1 MGLYSG
7 TINITT
13 VFIICIV
20 VVFIGIMDA
29 FVIEVMTI
37 GPVVERVLID
47 GRSGRLAL
55 EAAQF
60 VSIPTC

>member
-7 TINITT
+7 TINIAT

-29 FVIEVMTI
+29 FVIEVTTI
-37 GPVVERVLID
+37 GIVVERVLID
-47 GRSGRLAL
+47 GK
-55 EAAQF
+55 EW
-60 VSIPTC
+60 